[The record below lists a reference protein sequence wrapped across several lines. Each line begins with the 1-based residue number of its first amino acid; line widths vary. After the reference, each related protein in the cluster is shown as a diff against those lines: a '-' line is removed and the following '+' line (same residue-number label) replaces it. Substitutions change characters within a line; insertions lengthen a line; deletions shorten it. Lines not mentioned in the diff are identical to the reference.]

1 MDNEILTNMETVNSH
16 NNDSYNNI
24 GKIDPQNIKMYV
36 KTIINALQNKK
47 AENIQVIDIRHISAV
62 ADYFIIAN
70 GANTSQIQALSDN
83 VEEKLAA
90 LGAFPKHIEGYHNA
104 NWILM
109 DYLDILVHIFDK
121 ESRGFYDL
129 ERLWRDGTAVALSDF

>member
-36 KTIINALQNKK
+36 KTIINALENKK

-62 ADYFIIAN
+62 ADYFITAN

-104 NWILM
+104 TWILM

>member
-36 KTIINALQNKK
+36 KTIINALEDKK

-109 DYLDILVHIFDK
+109 DYLDYIRI
-121 ESRGFYDL
+121 GFGWQYDFFVFFCL
-129 ERLWRDGTAVALSDF
+129 TLPLGHSQCYM